1 MNKPELSCSSWLV
14 SGLFMAVFDFLSH
27 CKVDELE
34 MESEEAKKELEKGKQ
49 VQRRKV
55 RTWGILLKQFVLG
68 RQQLGT
74 ASSQSSVL
82 ATLTTT

>member
-1 MNKPELSCSSWLV
+1 
-14 SGLFMAVFDFLSH
+14 
-27 CKVDELE
+27 

-55 RTWGILLKQFVLG
+55 WSNGTLG

-74 ASSQSSVL
+74 ASLQSSVL
-82 ATLTTT
+82 AALHVHVPHIGHIAVCIGL

>member
-1 MNKPELSCSSWLV
+1 
-14 SGLFMAVFDFLSH
+14 
-27 CKVDELE
+27 

-55 RTWGILLKQFVLG
+55 RAWGILLKQFVLG
-68 RQQLGT
+68 RQWLG
-74 ASSQSSVL
+74 AVSSQSSVL

>member
-1 MNKPELSCSSWLV
+1 
-14 SGLFMAVFDFLSH
+14 
-27 CKVDELE
+27 

-55 RTWGILLKQFVLG
+55 RAWGILLKQFVLG

-82 ATLTTT
+82 

>member
-1 MNKPELSCSSWLV
+1 
-14 SGLFMAVFDFLSH
+14 
-27 CKVDELE
+27 